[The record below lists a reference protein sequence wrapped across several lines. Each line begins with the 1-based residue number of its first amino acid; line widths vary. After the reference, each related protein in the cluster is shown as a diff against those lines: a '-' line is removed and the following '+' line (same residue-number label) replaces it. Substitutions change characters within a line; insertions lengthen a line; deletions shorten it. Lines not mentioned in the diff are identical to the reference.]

1 MSYLYDESSIG
12 IKVIAKQGYD
22 GNDKIK
28 KKCGTIIEK
37 NKTRDGLETITV
49 FFHENIDGHEGNN
62 FNKTYDMRKILAEKY
77 NVSEDNCWSFYGK
90 GIGDSLMMLDK
101 KTKMKVELME
111 VALVV

>member
-1 MSYLYDESSIG
+1 MFDVGE
-12 IKVIAKQGYD
+12 KVMAKQSYD

-37 NKTRDGLETITV
+37 NKTRNGLETITV
-49 FFHENIDGHEGNN
+49 FFHEDIAGHGG
-62 FNKTYDMRKILAEKY
+62 FNSSKTYDMRKILAEKY
-77 NVSEDNCWSFYGK
+77 NVSKNNCWSFNGK

-111 VALVV
+111 VASIV